1 MDEFANV
8 EEELIFTVVAV
19 PLDAAKAAG
28 TYVDGIDI
36 LEPFKLLMQGEL
48 KLLL

>member
-8 EEELIFTVVAV
+8 EDELIFTVVAV
-19 PLDAAKAAG
+19 PLDAAEAAG
-28 TYVDGIDI
+28 AYVDGIEL

-48 KLLL
+48 KFLL